1 MYIEKWNTCALY
13 GCFIWSSG
21 VSHRDPLH
29 KDIFFADQLSV
40 DEHTAS
46 YKMSGH
52 SAPKVCITLMVKYW

>member
-1 MYIEKWNTCALY
+1 MLSMDALF
-13 GCFIWSSG
+13 GLPRKKASG

-52 SAPKVCITLMVKYW
+52 SAPIVCITLMVKYW